1 MTRDLDWSRDGA
13 DWPNRETSRFV
24 AAGGL
29 DWHVQISGSG
39 PPLLLVHGTG
49 ASCHS
54 WRGLAPLLAERFTVL
69 APDLPGHGF
78 TATLSGDGLSLPG
91 MARGLHALL
100 VELGHDPAL
109 AVGHSAGAAVVARM
123 SLDRRIEPRVIVS
136 LNGALLPFR
145 GMAGRIFSPLARLL
159 TLNPLVP
166 WLFARRAS
174 DPAVVE
180 GLLRG
185 TGSDLDP
192 KDVQIYAR
200 LARSR
205 RHAAAAL
212 GMMARWD
219 LHPLARDLPGLEPH
233 LVLVVGSGD
242 RFVSPV
248 EALRV
253 ERLVPGAERISLPAL
268 GHLAHEER
276 PTEIAGIVSRVWDAA
291 ATAAHEQ
298 ERGTSTRNTSLP
310 PG

>member
-1 MTRDLDWSRDGA
+1 MTRDLDWNRDGG

-29 DWHVQISGSG
+29 DWHVQVCGSG

-54 WRGLAPLLAERFTVL
+54 WRGLAPRLAERFSVL

-78 TATLSGDGLSLPG
+78 TATPSGDGLSLPG
-91 MARGLHALL
+91 MARALQALL
-100 VELGHDPAL
+100 VELGHDPLL
-109 AVGHSAGAAVVARM
+109 AIGHSAGAAVAARM
-123 SLDRRIEPRVIVS
+123 SLDRHIEPEMIVS

-145 GMAGRIFSPLARLL
+145 GLAGRIFSPLAKLL

-166 WLFARRAS
+166 WLVARRAA
-174 DPAVVE
+174 DPAVIE
-180 GLLRG
+180 GLIRD

-192 KDVQIYAR
+192 RDVQIYAR

-205 RHAAAAL
+205 RHVAAAL

-219 LHPLARDLPGLEPH
+219 LQPLARDLPRLEPR
-233 LVLVVGSGD
+233 LVLVVGSED

-253 ERLVPGAERISLPAL
+253 ERLVPDAERITLPAL

-276 PTEIAGIVSRVWDAA
+276 PEEIAGIVSRVWDAA
-291 ATAAHEQ
+291 GARDV
-298 ERGTSTRNTSLP
+298 RGASARNTSLLP
-310 PG
+310 R